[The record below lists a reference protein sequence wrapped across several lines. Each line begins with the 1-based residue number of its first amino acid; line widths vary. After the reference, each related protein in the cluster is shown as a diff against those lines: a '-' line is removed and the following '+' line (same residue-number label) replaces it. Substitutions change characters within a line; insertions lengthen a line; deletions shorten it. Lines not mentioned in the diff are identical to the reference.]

1 MKILLFLSDSMIPL
15 LIFSIV
21 GYGLLCHGHVYDDFI
36 KGAKDGF
43 QTVIGIMPTLIGLM
57 VGVGVLRASGF
68 LELLSSALGVITEPL
83 HFPAE
88 LVPVSIVKM
97 FSSSAATGLVL
108 DIFKQY
114 GPDSYYGTITSIRDC
129 FLYDEHLLYD
139 GKSTENKIYAGRS
152 LVHDAGGNCGK
163 RNTGSVH
170 AVSLTDQSRYR
181 LSLGIQSPKNI
192 SSLRIPSKTGV

>member
-1 MKILLFLSDSMIPL
+1 MNILLFISDAVIPI

-21 GYGLLCHGHVYDDFI
+21 GYGLLNHHNIYDDFI

-57 VGVGVLRASGF
+57 VGVGILRASGF
-68 LELLSSALGVITEPL
+68 LDLLSSLLGIITEPL

-108 DIFKQY
+108 DIFKEF
-114 GPDSYYGTITSIRDC
+114 GPDSYYGIITSVMMSCTETIFYTMSVYFVAAHVKKSRYT
-129 FLYDEHLLYD
+129 LAGALLA
-139 GKSTENKIYAGRS
+139 TLAGTVMS
-152 LVHDAGGNCGK
+152 VILAGG
-163 RNTGSVH
+163 
-170 AVSLTDQSRYR
+170 L
-181 LSLGIQSPKNI
+181 
-192 SSLRIPSKTGV
+192 